1 MTRNVDEHPNAK
13 AYRRTADAFRAQDE
27 EALRDLIADD
37 VIWHVP
43 GRNPMAGEVRGRDS
57 LFDWF
62 QRLRAATNGTASSR
76 SAGSIPP
83 TSMRGTECCPDPD
96 GEGREHRRELPR
108 VIFPSSRRHVETV
121 DPDAGVGANQ
131 PPELRPVRVAKALT

>member
-1 MTRNVDEHPNAK
+1 VDEHPNAK

-43 GRNPMAGEVRGRDS
+43 GRNPFAGEVRGRDS

-62 QRLRAATNGTASSR
+62 QRLRAATNGSFSLEEHDVVGNESHVVALSR
-76 SAGSIPP
+76 MGAVRS
-83 TSMRGTECCPDPD
+83 
-96 GEGREHRRELPR
+96 GRAITVQ
-108 VIFPSSRRHVETV
+108 VISVFHYRNGKQQERWFHPV
-121 DPDAGVGANQ
+121 DLDTWDRM
-131 PPELRPVRVAKALT
+131 LS